1 MQTKIKMFINES
13 VKNFFKNSNFSI
25 FENNSK
31 LNIPFGLKIKNFSI
45 YKEAHELKK
54 IKQLTFITRKRG
66 RKLKKETLENTCDNS
81 EIYFENKVHNRF
93 SSDNVKRRIKALFHK
108 YIINLLNYLIKK
120 RFTEIKMEFVYIN
133 SKLTKD
139 ISIEFNRSLLNQ
151 KIKDIIVNISK
162 KYNDKDHNKKCIKY
176 IESQNDNEEIIKILN
191 MTYKDLYEQFYLN
204 SNENN
209 SSNNSFVEHKKK
221 LMNLY
226 GKEYLK
232 IFSENAENLMEFF
245 LKGKN
250 RKQRKYKEIKV
261 IDISNDGDS
270 SENTTEINNIK
281 NFEKLFNKNN
291 MVSIGTQ
298 TDLGNI
304 NSKLISFV

>member
-1 MQTKIKMFINES
+1 MFINEN
-13 VKNFFKNSNFSI
+13 VKDPLKNSIFSI
-25 FENNSK
+25 LENNSK
-31 LNIPFGLKIKNFSI
+31 LNMPFGLKIKNFPI
-45 YKEAHELKK
+45 CKVAHELNK

-232 IFSENAENLMEFF
+232 IFNENAENMIEFF
-245 LKGKN
+245 LNGKN
-250 RKQRKYKEIKV
+250 RKSRKCEEV
-261 IDISNDGDS
+261 TTIDICNDNDL
-270 SENTTEINNIK
+270 SENTIDINNIE
-281 NFEKLFNKNN
+281 NFEKLFTQNK

-298 TDLGNI
+298 TDLENI
-304 NSKLISFV
+304 NSKLIFFA